1 MKFIL
6 LTLAAFALSIAAL
19 HAQVIDPA
27 VQAAVDAAVPAQY
40 AGYTSLILIALMMLG
55 RGIKALQND
64 KGIKGFFL
72 AIWSGTNTP
81 HILIACLCMLT
92 MSSCSTMKKIG
103 AALTT
108 TKAKQVEL
116 ALVDVGLHVAL
127 ADGVITPGDAIT
139 IGNGVAVITSGASTV
154 SKVVALGDLGLKAAV
169 NKGLVKPGDAL
180 LIKDSTAVITAA
192 ITTPAPLTLPPA
204 PPAIVGPLPAAASGN

>member
-139 IGNGVAVITSGASTV
+139 IGNGVAVITSGAS
-154 SKVVALGDLGLKAAV
+154 